1 MKLRLPRLTLRVLML
16 VVAALAVAS
25 ALVLPGLRRPGPPRL
40 RCLEIFYFN
49 RDGSDGGSTIACFNL
64 DVPIVETGPSYHLA
78 PGRDG
83 SFREAVE
90 DAKSAGLEYL
100 ITIPR
105 AINDGGQPIY

>member
-40 RCLEIFYFN
+40 RCLEVFYFN
-49 RDGSDGGSTIACFNL
+49 
-64 DVPIVETGPSYHLA
+64 
-78 PGRDG
+78 RDG

-90 DAKSAGLEYL
+90 DAKSAGLEYRV
-100 ITIPR
+100 TIPR

>member
-40 RCLEIFYFN
+40 RCLEVFYFN

-64 DVPIVETGPSYHLA
+64 DVSIVETGPSYHLA
-78 PGRDG
+78 RPRRLIPRGGRG
-83 SFREAVE
+83 CQVRR
-90 DAKSAGLEYL
+90 AGVRV
-100 ITIPR
+100 TIPR